1 MRTRDETPSPLVAPL
16 VTGHFKEGKG
26 YATWRTH
33 GTNDYL
39 LMLTL
44 DGKGRVG
51 WQGGEREVAAGD
63 VVLLRP
69 GTLHDYGV
77 GRRAANWE
85 LLWAHFLPRPHW
97 LEWLGWPE
105 VAPGLGILSLGEE
118 GEARERI
125 EEALREMNRR
135 ARGGQPRREAF
146 ALNAL
151 EAALLWCDAA
161 NPKSAQGRLDARVV
175 RAMEYLRERLHEPV
189 PMPELAQAVGLSSS
203 RLTHLFREQVGQTP
217 QRFVEAERI
226 ARAKQLLSLTSRTVA
241 AIAEEVGFENPFYF
255 TLRFKKYTG
264 QSPREWRRRVATQFD
279 TSSVE

>member
-1 MRTRDETPSPLVAPL
+1 MRGQSETPAPVVAPL
-16 VTGHFKEGKG
+16 VTGHFRELPG

-33 GTNDYL
+33 GTSDYL
-39 LMLTL
+39 LMLTRS
-44 DGKGRVG
+44 GKGRIG
-51 WQGGEREVAAGD
+51 WTGGEREVVSGD

-69 GTLHDYGV
+69 GTLHDYGIA
-77 GRRAANWE
+77 RRAAGWE

-105 VAPGLGILSLGEE
+105 VAPGVGLLSLGAD
-118 GEARERI
+118 GESRERV
-125 EEALREMNRR
+125 EEALAEMNRR
-135 ARGGQPRREAF
+135 ARGGLPRREAF

-161 NPKSAQGRLDARVV
+161 NPRSAQGRMDSRVV
-175 RAMEYLRERLHEPV
+175 RAMEILRERLHEPV
-189 PMPELAQAVGLSSS
+189 PVSELAQAVGLSAS
-203 RLTHLFREQVGQTP
+203 RLSHLFREQVGQTP

-241 AIAEEVGFENPFYF
+241 AIAEEVGYENPFYF

-264 QSPREWRRRVATQFD
+264 QSPREWRRAG
-279 TSSVE
+279 EKPL